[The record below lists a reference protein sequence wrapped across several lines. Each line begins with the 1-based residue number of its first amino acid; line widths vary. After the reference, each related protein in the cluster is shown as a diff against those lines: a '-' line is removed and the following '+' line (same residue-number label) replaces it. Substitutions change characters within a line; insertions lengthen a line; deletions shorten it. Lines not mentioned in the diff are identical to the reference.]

1 MVTRTGR
8 KHRTT
13 GAGFTLV
20 ELLLAVVIVLLL
32 LGAVIFNFSGL
43 QRGAGLDE
51 GVTQVEGLIR
61 FARAHA
67 ANTGFQ
73 VQLHLQS
80 GSEPSPGTSNAGIR
94 LTFEPDPV
102 ARPGILEPVLDAAE
116 YVRGIPD
123 LIRIES
129 VRLGPEGER
138 EKPPADPTMIP
149 ESGPETLTT
158 VGEVRVSFY
167 PDGSSDSA
175 EILVASRAAEDHRQI
190 RLQLQGVTGAIR
202 RQRVDPAPENNTSE
216 PTPPLPLAEN
226 AITSN
231 PTRGNYGGR

>member
-1 MVTRTGR
+1 MVTRSGR
-8 KHRTT
+8 QHRTT

-51 GVTQVEGLIR
+51 GANQVEALIR

-80 GSEPSPGTSNAGIR
+80 GSEPSPGTSSAGVR

-102 ARPGILEPVLDAAE
+102 ARPGIVEPVLEAAE
-116 YVRGIPD
+116 YLRGITD
-123 LIRIES
+123 LVRIES
-129 VRLGPEGER
+129 VQLEPGSER
-138 EKPPADPTMIP
+138 EKTAEDPTITP
-149 ESGPETLTT
+149 EAAPEAHTT
-158 VGEVRVSFY
+158 VGEVGVNFY

-175 EILVASRAAEDHRQI
+175 EILLASRAETDHRQI

-202 RQRVDPAPENNTSE
+202 RRRVDPAPENNGAE
-216 PTPPLPLAEN
+216 PAPRLPLAEN
-226 AITSN
+226 TLTSN
-231 PTRGNYGGR
+231 PTRGNNGGR